1 MNNKM
6 TFEQEQKIALR
17 IESLEQVAL
26 SNIQL
31 IPEVHH
37 ILNEVPI
44 RPEKTKA
51 GSLERLERALDEG
64 KKIAKL
70 SDTLSWLCSYSGNIF
85 ERS

>member
-1 MNNKM
+1 MINKM

-51 GSLERLERALDEG
+51 GSLERLEREASE
-64 KKIAKL
+64 
-70 SDTLSWLCSYSGNIF
+70 
-85 ERS
+85 